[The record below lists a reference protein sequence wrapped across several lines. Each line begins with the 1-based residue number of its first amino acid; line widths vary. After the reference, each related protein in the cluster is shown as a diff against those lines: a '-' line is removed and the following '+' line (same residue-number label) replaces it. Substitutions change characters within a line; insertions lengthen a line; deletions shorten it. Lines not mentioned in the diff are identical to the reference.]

1 MRRGHSP
8 DGAAAPLFASKAVIM
23 SRFIDLNDLTGQRFG
38 RLIVLRIEERG
49 RCINVAMQV

>member
-23 SRFIDLNDLTGQRFG
+23 SRFIDLTGQRFG